1 MSDPQRTIES
11 EEAFN
16 TELKALL
23 QAAHEADVDVP
34 GGWTCRNGPEH
45 PDWDV
50 VITEV
55 TKPAVSD

>member
-1 MSDPQRTIES
+1 MIDSNGHPETAEEFNDALIE
-11 EEAFN
+11 
-16 TELKALL
+16 LL
-23 QAAHEADVDVP
+23 RQAHAAGVDVP

-55 TKPAVSD
+55 TKPTGSD